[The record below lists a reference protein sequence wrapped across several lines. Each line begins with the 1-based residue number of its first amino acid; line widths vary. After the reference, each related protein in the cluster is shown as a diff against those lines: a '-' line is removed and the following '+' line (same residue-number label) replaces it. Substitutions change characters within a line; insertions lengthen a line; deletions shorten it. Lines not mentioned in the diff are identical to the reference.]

1 MPLQGGGQPFPE
13 QLIRHRKTR
22 HQPHQPSIGSE
33 IGNACA
39 HGCGSAIGRTIL
51 FWVAHASSEG
61 EPAANQP
68 YRGFDMRA
76 LLARE
81 CGDDVPPLPPREF
94 HDSGV
99 ATSTAAP

>member
-22 HQPHQPSIGSE
+22 HQPHQPSISSE

-51 FWVAHASSEG
+51 RLVIPVSPGIRGSIERGELNGPIHLDGIIIGITEVIVTESE
-61 EPAANQP
+61 Q
-68 YRGFDMRA
+68 
-76 LLARE
+76 
-81 CGDDVPPLPPREF
+81 
-94 HDSGV
+94 
-99 ATSTAAP
+99 